1 MKIFIQHT
9 VFKIKREGKNKQ
21 AHVVHEIQNAR
32 IVATCSLSIP
42 QLRKAATFF
51 YLHVFKITKCVCFVL
66 MYNKLLAT
74 SKLYPGGH
82 KLVFLI

>member
-9 VFKIKREGKNKQ
+9 VFEIKREGKNTQ

-51 YLHVFKITKCVCFVL
+51 FTYMYLKLQNVFALF
-66 MYNKLLAT
+66 
-74 SKLYPGGH
+74 
-82 KLVFLI
+82 